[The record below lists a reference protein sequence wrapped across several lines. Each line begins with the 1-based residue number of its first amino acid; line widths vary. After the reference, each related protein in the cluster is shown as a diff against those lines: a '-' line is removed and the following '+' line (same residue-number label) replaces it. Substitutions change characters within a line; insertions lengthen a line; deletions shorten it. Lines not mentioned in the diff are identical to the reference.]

1 MLAEYLIFTSIST
14 IDATMKYTDQI
25 PSKKELYPLFNATG
39 WNDSLRL
46 SADELKIAIKN
57 SFAVISVYEND
68 HLIGFGRVVSDGVVY
83 ATINDVL
90 VAPIWQ
96 GQGIGSSII
105 RKLVR
110 LCEHHDIRSI
120 HLFADRDA
128 ENFYHHLGFAARPAG
143 SPGIVYEKI

>member
-1 MLAEYLIFTSIST
+1 
-14 IDATMKYTDQI
+14 MKYTDHI
-25 PSKKELYPLFNATG
+25 PDKTELFPLFNATG

-46 SADELKIAIKN
+46 SADELEIATKN
-57 SFAVISVYEND
+57 SFAVISVYENN

-105 RKLVR
+105 RKLVQ

-120 HLFADRDA
+120 HLFADKDA
-128 ENFYHHLGFAARPAG
+128 SRFYQHLGFAARPTG
-143 SPGIVYEKI
+143 SPGMVYEKI